1 MKVTVYTHPEFERK
15 FKQYKKKYH
24 SLVSDY
30 RAFLDSIKEN
40 PFQGRSLGQ
49 GLRKVRFGVA
59 AREEVRAEVCVSSH
73 SQSIGLTKK
82 T

>member
-1 MKVTVYTHPEFERK
+1 MKVTIYTHPEFERK
-15 FKQYKKKYH
+15 FKQYKKKYY

-59 AREEVRAEVCVSSH
+59 ALY
-73 SQSIGLTKK
+73 IYL
-82 T
+82 

>member
-40 PFQGRSLGQ
+40 PFQGEVWVLGTPAHL
-49 GLRKVRFGVA
+49 GHLV
-59 AREEVRAEVCVSSH
+59 E
-73 SQSIGLTKK
+73 
-82 T
+82 

>member
-40 PFQGRSLGQ
+40 PFQ
-49 GLRKVRFGVA
+49 VF
-59 AREEVRAEVCVSSH
+59 
-73 SQSIGLTKK
+73 
-82 T
+82 

>member
-15 FKQYKKKYH
+15 FKQYKKSTTRWYLTIVHFLTVLKRIH
-24 SLVSDY
+24 FKVGVLVKDY
-30 RAFLDSIKEN
+30 A
-40 PFQGRSLGQ
+40 
-49 GLRKVRFGVA
+49 RFGSVWLP
-59 AREEVRAEVCVSSH
+59 REEVRAEVCVSSL